1 MKFRNVY
8 TGLIIALMAALF
20 CIPVSAAGESVSGE
34 INGKCGAEPQQPN
47 IPNGLQASMD
57 DMLAA
62 QKKIKAYLADA
73 NKYRSCI
80 DGIMKGWDQQT
91 DPKDKAAVKAT
102 NAKKEIAITFY
113 NKSVDD
119 SHEVGD
125 LFNSSIRAF
134 KGKK

>member
-8 TGLIIALMAALF
+8 SGLIIAFMAVLF
-20 CIPVSAAGESVSGE
+20 CVPALAADESASGE
-34 INGKCGAEPQQPN
+34 IAGKCGTAPQQPN

-62 QKKIKAYLADA
+62 QKNIKTYQGESK
-73 NKYRSCI
+73 KYRDCI
-80 DGIMKGWDQQT
+80 DGLMAAWDQQT
-91 DPKDKAAVKAT
+91 DPKDKDAVKAT
-102 NAKKEIAITFY
+102 NAKKDIAITFY

-119 SHEVGD
+119 EKEVAD